1 MKLLSAILILCV
13 VASCMAKPPS
23 VSSRGCQYIL
33 GRCYKE
39 CEVGTRAYTTGC
51 GPLVPEPT
59 CDEPNPVA
67 GEGLI
72 CDFSACY
79 CEAPTVRDTASGKC
93 VNLDQCPK
101 KEEE

>member
-1 MKLLSAILILCV
+1 MKVIVALCV
-13 VASCMAKPPS
+13 LSLVALATCSTNLHP
-23 VSSRGCQYIL
+23 RGCIYIM

>member
-1 MKLLSAILILCV
+1 MKLFAILCV
-13 VASCMAKPPS
+13 LGYVAFSFGKPRECYYDD
-23 VSSRGCQYIL
+23 RGL
-33 GRCYKE
+33 CYKE

-72 CDFSACY
+72 CDYSACY
-79 CEAPTVRDTASGKC
+79 CEAPTVRDTVSGKC